1 METADVIV
9 IGSGQGGIPFAVDFA
24 KAGRNVVVF
33 ERDALGGSCVNYG
46 CTPSKAFLAAAHAAG
61 RARQAAKL
69 GIYAQVEV
77 DFSAVMERVR
87 GIRSQFNQ
95 GSKRRLE
102 SAGVKVVYAEA
113 AFTGERTVS
122 GGGVTVQAPLIVIN
136 TGTSSTIPDIPGL
149 AGTPY
154 LTNRNFF
161 DWQQIPPRLLVVGG
175 GYIAL
180 ELGQGLARLGSQ
192 TKLIVRGDRLL
203 AQEESDVSD
212 VLANAFRKEGIG
224 LHFNVTV
231 QQVAYTNG
239 VFTLTLNNGEVLD
252 AEALLIA
259 TGRKPNTGALNSAV
273 IGIELDAQ
281 GFIKIDDRFQ
291 TTCAGIYAIGDV
303 AKQPA
308 FTHVSWEDY
317 RRLKAIL
324 CGEQRTRN
332 DRVLGYAVY
341 TEPQVG
347 RVGMTLEQAQ
357 KQGITAREVTLPMA
371 HIARSIEWGHDLGSY
386 RMVID
391 THTNLILGATLV
403 GYETA
408 ELVHV
413 FLSLMEAKATW
424 QVLEQSV
431 HIHPTYCEALPSLA
445 RLLVGDDI
453 SLLSLSVRVK

>member
-9 IGSGQGGIPFAVDFA
+9 IGSGQGGVPLAVDFA
-24 KAGRNVVVF
+24 KAGKNVVLF
-33 ERDALGGSCVNYG
+33 ERDALGGSCINYG

-69 GIYAQVEV
+69 GIHAQVEV
-77 DFSAVMERVR
+77 DFSTVMERVR

-95 GSKRRLE
+95 GTRRRLE
-102 SAGVKVVYAEA
+102 SAGVKVVCAEA
-113 AFTGERTVS
+113 TFTGERTVS
-122 GGGVTVQAPLIVIN
+122 GGGVTVQAPIVVIN
-136 TGTSSTIPDIPGL
+136 TGTSSTIPDISGL

-161 DWQQIPPRLLVVGG
+161 DLQQMPPRLLVVGG

-180 ELGQGLARLGSQ
+180 ELGQGMARLGSQ
-192 TKLIVRGDRLL
+192 TELIVRGDRLL
-203 AQEESDVSD
+203 GQEESDVSA
-212 VLANAFRKEGIG
+212 VLLDAFKQDGIG
-224 LHFNVTV
+224 LHLNTTV
-231 QQVAYTNG
+231 KQVDYTNG
-239 VFTLTLNNGEVLD
+239 VFTLTLDKGEVLD
-252 AEALLIA
+252 GEALLIA
-259 TGRKPNTGALNSAV
+259 TGRKPNTGALNTAV
-273 IGIELDAQ
+273 TGVELDAH
-281 GFIKIDDRFQ
+281 GFIKIDDQFQ
-291 TTCAGIYAIGDV
+291 TTCPGIYAIGDV

-324 CGEQRTRN
+324 CGEQRSRN

-357 KQGITAREVTLPMA
+357 KQGIAAREVTLPMA
-371 HIARSIEWGHDLGSY
+371 HIARSIEWGHDLGFY
-386 RMVID
+386 RMVIN
-391 THTNLILGATLV
+391 TQTNLILGATLV
-403 GYETA
+403 GYEAA

-424 QVLEQSV
+424 QLLEQSV
-431 HIHPTYCEALPSLA
+431 HIHPTYGEALPSLA
-445 RLLVGDDI
+445 RLLVGEDMPTCPNM
-453 SLLSLSVRVK
+453 

>member
-9 IGSGQGGIPFAVDFA
+9 IGSGQGGVPFATDYA
-24 KAGRNVVVF
+24 SSGRNVVLF

-46 CTPSKAFLAAAHAAG
+46 CTPSKAFLAAAHNAG
-61 RARQAAKL
+61 RARQAEKL
-69 GIYAQVEV
+69 GIQAQIEV
-77 DFSAVMERVR
+77 DFPKVMERVR

-95 GSKRRLE
+95 GVKQRLE
-102 SAGVKVVYAEA
+102 GAGVKVVCAEA
-113 AFTGERTVS
+113 SFTGERTVT
-122 GGGVTVQAPLIVIN
+122 GGGITVQAPIVVIN
-136 TGTSSTIPDIPGL
+136 TGTSSTLPDLPGL
-149 AGTPY
+149 KGTPY

-161 DWQQIPPRLLVVGG
+161 DLQQIPPRLLVIGG

-180 ELGQGLARLGSQ
+180 ELGQGMARLGTQ
-192 TKLIVRGDRLL
+192 TELIVRGDRLL
-203 AQEESDVSD
+203 AQEESDVSA
-212 VLANAFRKEGIG
+212 VLAEAFEQDGLG

-231 QQVAYTNG
+231 QQVAYAND
-239 VFTLTLNNGEVLD
+239 VFTLTLSNGESLD
-252 AEALLIA
+252 GEALLIA
-259 TGRKPNTGALNSAV
+259 TGRTPNTQALNAASS
-273 IGIELDAQ
+273 GIELDAQ
-281 GFIKIDDRFQ
+281 GFVKIDEQFQ
-291 TTCAGIYAIGDV
+291 TTCLGVYAIGDA

-324 CGEQRTRN
+324 QGEHRTRH

-357 KQGITAREVTLPMA
+357 KQGITAREVTMPVT
-371 HIARSIEWGHDLGSY
+371 HIARGIEWGHDLGFY

-391 THTNLILGATLV
+391 TQTNLILGATLV

-408 ELVHV
+408 EIVHV
-413 FLSLMEAKATW
+413 FLSLMEAGATW

-431 HIHPTYCEALPSLA
+431 HIHPTYGEALPSLA
-445 RLLVGDDI
+445 RLLIEDTPTV
-453 SLLSLSVRVK
+453 